1 MKNVIEVYSSTVTKV
16 EKVFVCYGHK
26 TYKKFSNKRYKS
38 NSEEIIKGG
47 VSSLWDRHDG
57 SYEVCIGVKK
67 WNDALQLKGLIVH
80 ELSHAIDYIMRENDL
95 IDTEYRAYAMQSMYQ
110 TAMCFIDDIIA
121 KQNTNKTKKVHKVK
135 I

>member
-1 MKNVIEVYSSTVTKV
+1 MKNVCKVYTSTVTKV
-16 EKVFVCYGHK
+16 EKVYLCYGEK
-26 TYKKFSNKRYKS
+26 AYSRFSKKRYK
-38 NSEEIIKGG
+38 NENEYIAKGG
-47 VSSLWDRHDG
+47 VATLYDRHNG

-67 WNDALQLKGLIVH
+67 WNDAVQLKGLIVH

-95 IDTEYRAYAMQSMYQ
+95 TDTEYRAYAMQSIYQ

-121 KQNTNKTKKVHKVK
+121 NRNKDNKSQEIK

>member
-1 MKNVIEVYSSTVTKV
+1 MKNVCKVYSSTVTKV
-16 EKVFVCYGHK
+16 DKVYLCYGEK
-26 TYKKFSNKRYKS
+26 AYNRFSKKRYK
-38 NSEEIIKGG
+38 NENEHIAKGG
-47 VSSLWDRHDG
+47 VAILYDRHNG

-67 WNDALQLKGLIVH
+67 LNDAVQLKGLIVH

-95 IDTEYRAYAMQSMYQ
+95 TDTEYRAYAMQSMYQ

-121 KQNTNKTKKVHKVK
+121 NSNKDNKSQE